1 MPVAAKRLHQLD
13 RFTTMG
19 DLTDN
24 ARRMLRRYMPIIV
37 LGLGLVTALLVYT
50 GSPAALAFGFI
61 AIGALVAFNLW
72 AHQARGVPILPM
84 IVLQALVIYGLPI
97 ISGHDIVFSYPMD
110 ALNQAGMEVLV
121 FCVTLALSWRVAM
134 QVMTPARGTA
144 YTLMGIDD
152 GGLKGLSQLGF
163 GLAGI
168 ATAYLVLES
177 LGTIWFLFELL
188 PSGSRPIVLA
198 AVSASSFCGFFLLA
212 MISGSGGLATVPRTV
227 FWALLILNC
236 MISASSFLL
245 SSSFGVLASVMI
257 GLFWSSGRIPWTYV
271 LLTSLLLSF
280 YNSGKYEMRGRY
292 WESADE
298 DIARPTGLA
307 AMPTTYTEWTIQS
320 WQAVVG
326 GESEEN
332 QRMFG
337 AAPKKKDQGLLQRL
351 NNLQNIL
358 YVIDAMDGGNVP
370 ALGGKTYTLIPPL
383 LIPRIFW
390 PSKPRTHEG
399 QVMLNVHFGRQ
410 DLESTLKTY
419 VAWGLLPEAY
429 GNFGP
434 IKGAVIIG
442 IFLGIIFAWAECFTA
457 NKPLLSAEGFVAFV
471 IFLILANSFEMVSSV
486 MVTAMFQ
493 AMIPVIVACA
503 PFVRLRTL
511 TRPTEPEV
519 RPDTTPDPS

>member
-1 MPVAAKRLHQLD
+1 MATPANRPQLLD
-13 RFTTMG
+13 RYTTMG
-19 DLTDN
+19 DLTAN
-24 ARRMLRRYMPIIV
+24 ASRMLRRYMPIIV
-37 LGLGLVTALLVYT
+37 VGLGLETALLIYQ
-50 GSPAALAFGFI
+50 GSPAAMAFALI
-61 AIGALVAFNLW
+61 AIGTAVAFGVW
-72 AHQARGVPILPM
+72 AHHGRGVPILPM
-84 IVLQALVIYGLPI
+84 MVMQALLIYGLPI
-97 ISGHDIVFSYPMD
+97 VSGHETVLAYSMD
-110 ALNQAGMEVLV
+110 QLNQAGLEVLL
-121 FCVTLALSWRVAM
+121 FCVALVLSWRVAM
-134 QVMTPARGTA
+134 QVLTPARARA
-144 YTLMGIDD
+144 YTLLGIDD

-168 ATAYLVLES
+168 ATVYLVLES
-177 LGTIWFLFELL
+177 LGSIWFLFEIL

-212 MISGSGGLATVPRTV
+212 MISGSGGMQLVPRVV
-227 FWALLILNC
+227 FWSLLILNC

-245 SSSFGVLASVMI
+245 SASFGVLASVMI
-257 GLFWSSGRIPWTYV
+257 GLFWSSGRIPWTFV

-280 YNSGKYEMRGRY
+280 YNSGKYDMRGKY
-292 WESADE
+292 WESAEE

-307 AMPTTYTEWTIQS
+307 ALPSTYAEWTIQS
-320 WQAVVG
+320 WQVVIG
-326 GESEEN
+326 GEADDA
-332 QRMFG
+332 QRTFG

-358 YVIDAMDGGNVP
+358 YVIDAMEVGHVQ

-390 PSKPRTHEG
+390 PAKPRTHEG

-410 DLESTLKTY
+410 DLASTFKTY

-434 IKGAVIIG
+434 IKGSLIIG
-442 IFLGIIFAWAECFTA
+442 IVLGLLFAWAECYTTH
-457 NKPLLSAEGFVAFV
+457 KPLLSAEGFVAFV

-493 AMIPVIVACA
+493 AVVPVIVACA
-503 PFVRLRTL
+503 PFVRLRTVV
-511 TRPTEPEV
+511 RPT
-519 RPDTTPDPS
+519 DSGSGA